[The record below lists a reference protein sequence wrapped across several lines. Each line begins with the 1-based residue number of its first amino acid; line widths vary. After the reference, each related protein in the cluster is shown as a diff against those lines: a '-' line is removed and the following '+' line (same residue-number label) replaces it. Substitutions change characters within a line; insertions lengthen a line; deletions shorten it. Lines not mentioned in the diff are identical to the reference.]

1 MQKTFLKFV
10 VYELI
15 ERIAR
20 ADYLL
25 ADCARMPDKVSPA
38 LITALQQQSTALK
51 TQVLADQAFLSELF
65 TDAPLPDNSLH
76 HWLKDDF
83 GVHYKTLSAL
93 STALNSLYKGALL
106 PETNL
111 FLKDA
116 APEEL
121 SEAFGPIAIVTTP
134 ENHADPV
141 AGVPVTG
148 VLLSHLPLLQKNNPL
163 GWTTL
168 IQGLCK
174 QLAKTSPALEAV
186 KPRLKKVLDHN
197 EAVVETMLM
206 HALALRLL
214 GPAYY
219 FSSLADAVFN
229 RDAVFF
235 NWVEPA
241 LFIGLNHLGL
251 TSKSLVILHEAAER
265 SKPVFLKSWGAED
278 DGVVDKDA
286 ITALFNAVERAIPDK
301 HAFTQKQFERALLL
315 QERLAQGTLLSAS
328 PIYPVEEVS
337 VYFEEMRAT
346 GEVAIYDALA
356 RMTETPHTAREV
368 LNAGWVYKAERAPV
382 WLYSTVAVQGEDY
395 DGFERL
401 RELIEGTDILL
412 QKSIE
417 TSELHK
423 MLLCSV

>member
-141 AGVPVTG
+141 APARGQAW
-148 VLLSHLPLLQKNNPL
+148 LQRPIYGRPDVQSCHSGN
-163 GWTTL
+163 
-168 IQGLCK
+168 GLCG
-174 QLAKTSPALEAV
+174 
-186 KPRLKKVLDHN
+186 RLFARLFQSR
-197 EAVVETMLM
+197 LM

-315 QERLAQGTLLSAS
+315 Q
-328 PIYPVEEVS
+328 
-337 VYFEEMRAT
+337 
-346 GEVAIYDALA
+346 
-356 RMTETPHTAREV
+356 
-368 LNAGWVYKAERAPV
+368 
-382 WLYSTVAVQGEDY
+382 
-395 DGFERL
+395 
-401 RELIEGTDILL
+401 
-412 QKSIE
+412 
-417 TSELHK
+417 
-423 MLLCSV
+423 